1 LFELR
6 GKYLLPFFSHL
17 KGENFLEGFEIK
29 KNFSGKEKLLD
40 HKKTEER
47 ERLFDLLIHDLTSP
61 LSIASTTA
69 GSLLHKAERYGPL
82 TDLQRRMIDRI
93 LRNAHKAQ
101 KLLQEMIEILRS
113 EEGVFEKEYF
123 SIEKT
128 LVESLLDVLE
138 MSIPNAVERLSQ
150 AENQE
155 AFRQDLQEHGI
166 FVEITGKYC
175 KSPFC
180 HDQKKIQQILRNL
193 MSNAMK
199 YRRQRMGVKIS
210 GEADLFVLVEDDG
223 IGIPLEDQGAIFER
237 FVRLN
242 DEKRG
247 YVPGLGLGLTGV
259 KALVEAMEGEITLES
274 QEGVGTRFMVRI
286 PPIRSY
292 RNKWRGIT
300 TKSILNGK
308 RILAVDDELDVLKIL
323 EEEILAICP
332 NCKLDQATTYET
344 AVKMLESTN
353 YDVVILDIMG
363 VRGFDLLDLAV
374 KKKLRVAMLTAHA
387 LSPEALKKSVELGA
401 RAYLP
406 KEKLGEIVSFLEDVL
421 AYEYVPGWKRLYEKL
436 KGFFDSKFESDWEK
450 KTGFNWQEWT
460 KWRPPWN

>member
-1 LFELR
+1 LGESIV
-6 GKYLLPFFSHL
+6 K
-17 KGENFLEGFEIK
+17 KDDITKNDTGENLK
-29 KNFSGKEKLLD
+29 DKVMDMKW
-40 HKKTEER
+40 
-47 ERLFDLLIHDLTSP
+47 RLFDLFIHDLTGP
-61 LSIASTTA
+61 LSIVSTSTD
-69 GSLLHKAERYGPL
+69 SLIHKADRYGPL
-82 TDLQRRMIDRI
+82 TDHQKRLLDRV
-93 LRNAHKAQ
+93 LRNINRAKS
-101 KLLQEMIEILRS
+101 LTQEMIEILRS
-113 EEGVFEKEYF
+113 EEGLFEKEYF

-128 LVESLLDVLE
+128 LEESLLDVLE
-138 MSIPNAVERLSQ
+138 MSIPSAVERLGQ

-155 AFRQDLQEHGI
+155 AFRHDLKDHGI

-199 YRRQRMGVKIS
+199 YRRQRMEVKIS
-210 GEADLFVLVEDDG
+210 GEGDLHVLVEDDG

-242 DEKRG
+242 DEKRP

-259 KALVEAMEGEITLES
+259 KALVEAMGGEIRLES

-286 PPIRSY
+286 PPIQSL
-292 RNKWRGIT
+292 RNKERGIM

-308 RILAVDDELDVLKIL
+308 RILAVDDEPDVLKIL
-323 EEEILAICP
+323 EEEILPICP
-332 NCKLDQATTYET
+332 NCKLDQTTTYET
-344 AVKMLESTN
+344 AVKMLESTD

-406 KEKLGEIVSFLEDVL
+406 KEKLGEIVPFLEDVL
-421 AYEYVPGWKRLYEKL
+421 TYEYAPGWKRLYEKL

-450 KTGFNWQEWT
+450 KIGLNWQEWT
-460 KWRPPWN
+460 KWRTPIK